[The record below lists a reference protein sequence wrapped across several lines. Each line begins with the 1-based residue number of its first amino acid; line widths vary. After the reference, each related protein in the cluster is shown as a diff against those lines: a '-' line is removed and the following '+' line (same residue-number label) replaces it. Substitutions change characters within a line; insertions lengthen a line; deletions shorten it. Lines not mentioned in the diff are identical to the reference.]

1 MKFSFHLAE
10 EHTWHD
16 SMENFLPEGLCDVG
30 LLALSE
36 PPSMSYHH
44 CYVLIVRQNDSA
56 LLHDDCTFVEADDMR
71 VRQGKEM
78 GP

>member
-1 MKFSFHLAE
+1 
-10 EHTWHD
+10 
-16 SMENFLPEGLCDVG
+16 MEKFLPEGLCDVG

-44 CYVLIVRQNDSA
+44 CYGLIARQNY
-56 LLHDDCTFVEADDMR
+56 LVTLPHDARTFEEADDMR

>member
-1 MKFSFHLAE
+1 
-10 EHTWHD
+10 
-16 SMENFLPEGLCDVG
+16 MENFLPEGLCDVG

-44 CYVLIVRQNDSA
+44 CYGLIVRQNDLA
-56 LLHDDCTFVEADDMR
+56 ILLHDAHTFEEADDMR

-78 GP
+78 GL

>member
-1 MKFSFHLAE
+1 MV
-10 EHTWHD
+10 
-16 SMENFLPEGLCDVG
+16 NFLPEGLCDVEP
-30 LLALSE
+30 LALSE

-44 CYVLIVRQNDSA
+44 YYGLIVRQNDLA
-56 LLHDDCTFVEADDMR
+56 TLLHDARTFEEADDMR

>member
-1 MKFSFHLAE
+1 
-10 EHTWHD
+10 
-16 SMENFLPEGLCDVG
+16 MENFLPEGLCDVG
-30 LLALSE
+30 TLALSE

-44 CYVLIVRQNDSA
+44 CYGLIVRQNDLA
-56 LLHDDCTFVEADDMR
+56 TLLHDARTFVEADDMR